1 MTRAGTPAVGQR
13 REQLPSTNR
22 RWSSG
27 MLATEDWW
35 AVWIGLG
42 IFALSLASLAGL
54 DPVGWMARPR
64 PWEWTDAT
72 GAFAWSKLLA
82 PAGPAYTGWHP
93 LASFAMTYVVFTAL
107 FALGA
112 RHLRLDVRRFVAGFT
127 MLFLVTWA
135 AWIVGN
141 ELHLTMVD
149 ATVDGRNRYRDAA
162 LSWGL
167 QLGEGAP
174 YLLALLAGLAIGN
187 FGKAFAAKR
196 LNEAARP
203 EWYIKTAIVFLGVN
217 LGAQTMEASGF
228 AFELVLTGAAATFVA
243 YLFFWP
249 IVYTAARRIFGFKR
263 DVSAVLASGISV
275 CGASAAIAT
284 AGAIRAKPIIPV
296 TVSMVVVI
304 FAMLELIV
312 LPGLYTAFAPDQP
325 IVNGAALGMTVKT
338 DGADAAAGALLD
350 ELMIARHLQLT
361 GARWQEGWIL
371 SASLLTKIWIDVFI
385 GVWAFL
391 LAIVWIRKVEKRGDA
406 VRVGAMEIWFRF
418 PKFVLGYF
426 VAWAAFFGIASG
438 WPALAATLDAGTA
451 VVAGPMRTMLFM
463 LTFVAMGAMTDF
475 SKLKGMGKVALLY
488 GLALVIVIAPIAYAV
503 AYLFHRGLTP
513 PLVAP

>member
-1 MTRAGTPAVGQR
+1 M
-13 REQLPSTNR
+13 STNR
-22 RWSSG
+22 HWTSG

-42 IFALSLASLAGL
+42 IFGLSLVSLAGVDL
-54 DPVGWMARPR
+54 VGWMVRPR
-64 PWEWTDAT
+64 PWEWTDLT
-72 GAFAWSKLLA
+72 GAFAWSKLIS
-82 PAGPAYTGWHP
+82 PAGTGYAAWHP
-93 LASFAMTYVVFTAL
+93 LASFATTYVVFTAL

-112 RHLRLDVRRFVAGFT
+112 RALQLDIRRFVIGFT
-127 MLFLVTWA
+127 FLFVVTWL
-135 AWIVGN
+135 AWIAGN
-141 ELHLTMVD
+141 ELHLTIVD
-149 ATVDGRNRYRDAA
+149 AAVDGRNRYRDAG

-187 FGKAFAAKR
+187 FAKGFAARR
-196 LNEAARP
+196 LSEAARP

-217 LGAQTMEASGF
+217 LGAQTLEASGF
-228 AFELVLTGAAATFVA
+228 AAELILTGAAATFVA

-249 IVYTAARRIFGFKR
+249 IVYALARRVFGFKR

-296 TVSMVVVI
+296 TVSMIVVI

-312 LPGLYTAFAPDQP
+312 LPGLYTAVAPDQP

-350 ELMIARHLQLT
+350 ELMIARNLQLT

-385 GVWAFL
+385 GVWAFV
-391 LAIVWIRKVEKRGDA
+391 LAIVWIRKVEKRSDA
-406 VRVGAMEIWFRF
+406 VRVGAMEIWYRF

-426 VAWAAFFGIASG
+426 IAWAVFFGIASS
-438 WPALAATLDAGTA
+438 WPALAPTLDQGTA

-475 SKLKGMGKVALLY
+475 SKLKGMGKIALLY
-488 GLALVIVIAPIAYAV
+488 GFALVVVIAPIAYVV

>member
-1 MTRAGTPAVGQR
+1 MT
-13 REQLPSTNR
+13 TNR

-27 MLATEDWW
+27 MLGTEDWW

-42 IFALSLASLAGL
+42 VFAASLASLGGV
-54 DPVGWMARPR
+54 DFVGWMARPR
-64 PWEWTDAT
+64 PWEWTDVT

-82 PAGPAYTGWHP
+82 PAGAAYSSWHP
-93 LASFAMTYVVFTAL
+93 LASFAVTYAVFTTL
-107 FALGA
+107 FAVGA
-112 RHLRLDVRRFVAGFT
+112 TCLQLDVRRFVLSFT
-127 MLFLVTWA
+127 VLFVLTWA
-135 AWIVGN
+135 AWVAGN

-149 ATVDGRNRYRDAA
+149 AAVDGRNRYRDAG

-174 YLLALLAGLAIGN
+174 YLLALIAGLAIGN
-187 FGKAFAAKR
+187 FAKGFAAKH
-196 LNEAARP
+196 LAEAARP

-217 LGAQTMEASGF
+217 LGSQTMEASGF
-228 AFELVLTGAAATFVA
+228 AAELILTGAAATFVA

-249 IVYTAARRIFGFKR
+249 IVYALARRVFGFKR

-275 CGASAAIAT
+275 CGVSAAIAT
-284 AGAIRAKPIIPV
+284 AGAIRAKPVIPV
-296 TVSMVVVI
+296 TISMVVVI
-304 FAMLELIV
+304 FAMIELIV
-312 LPGLYTAFAPDQP
+312 LPGLYTAFVPDQP

-350 ELMIARHLQLT
+350 ELMIARHLSLT
-361 GARWQEGWIL
+361 GEQWQEGWIL

-391 LAIVWIRKVEKRGDA
+391 LAVVWIRNVEKREGA
-406 VRVGAMEIWFRF
+406 VRVSPMEIWFRF

-426 VAWAAFFGIASG
+426 LAWFVFLAIASSS
-438 WPALAATLDAGTA
+438 ADAAAVLDAGTA
-451 VVAGPMRTMLFM
+451 VVQSPMRTMLFM

-475 SKLKGMGKVALLY
+475 SKLKGMGKIALLY
-488 GLALVIVIAPIAYAV
+488 GLALVVVIAPIAYAV
-503 AYLFHRGLTP
+503 AYLFHRGLMP
-513 PLVAP
+513 PLVTP